1 VAWDSLIFG
10 ISDPLL
16 VFFVELTEPLQPHHI
31 PPERNKPWPICQI
44 ERVARMYYASVAT
57 KTQADSITQQIR
69 QFWKHA
75 FGFAMMHLNR
85 PTNTPAHLTGVLVT
99 QSAGFR
105 PFP

>member
-1 VAWDSLIFG
+1 M
-10 ISDPLL
+10 SDPLL
-16 VFFVELTEPLQPHHI
+16 VFFAELSAPLQPHHI
-31 PPERNKPWPICQI
+31 PKQRHKPWPICQI

-75 FGFAMMHLNR
+75 FRFAVMHLNW
-85 PTNTPAHLTGVLVT
+85 PTYAATHLTGVLVT